1 MAALLVRLKL
11 TLLRNSLRRSVWR
24 MVGLILGG
32 LYGLSLVAM
41 VLFGMFALRA
51 FATEQLTGDVTVV
64 AFSALTLGW
73 LLFSL
78 LVFGVDET
86 VDPARFALLPVNA
99 RKLMPG
105 LFLAGLVGIPG
116 VATVIVA
123 LGLVL
128 AWSSGVA
135 STVAAVVA
143 VPLGVA
149 VCFLLSRTATS
160 AFARALR
167 SRRFRDV
174 AAVLMVLVGVSAGL
188 GGNLVGNL
196 SASDPD
202 ELLHLLSRVADILA
216 WTPFGWP
223 WTIPADVAAGA
234 WGLAAVRLLLSLALV
249 AGLWFAWG
257 TFLDKQLVSPLEAGG
272 EGGQVRSGN
281 RVDRMFPS
289 SPAGAVAARTLRYW
303 RRDPR
308 YLSAI
313 AGLLVGPVIIIV
325 SQLASPYSSPYVML
339 LAPALVA
346 LLIGPSLAQDISYD
360 GNAVWQHVVSGMP
373 GRADRLGRI
382 WSMSM
387 VLVPVMLVMFAAVLI
402 ITGRWDMF
410 PAVLAVLIALTLVGL
425 GLGAWIGGIW
435 QWPAPPP
442 GSSPFTKGSGGGIE
456 SALGFGVTTGLTL
469 VGALPTVA
477 LVVVSLWFGWVAWLA
492 VLVSLISGVAVLLI
506 GICKGGQLLD
516 RRWPEV
522 LSAVTAR
529 A

>member
-289 SPAGAVAARTLRYW
+289 SPAGAVAAQ
-303 RRDPR
+303 
-308 YLSAI
+308 I
-313 AGLLVGPVIIIV
+313 
-325 SQLASPYSSPYVML
+325 
-339 LAPALVA
+339 
-346 LLIGPSLAQDISYD
+346 
-360 GNAVWQHVVSGMP
+360 
-373 GRADRLGRI
+373 GRAH
-382 WSMSM
+382 
-387 VLVPVMLVMFAAVLI
+387 V
-402 ITGRWDMF
+402 
-410 PAVLAVLIALTLVGL
+410 
-425 GLGAWIGGIW
+425 
-435 QWPAPPP
+435 
-442 GSSPFTKGSGGGIE
+442 
-456 SALGFGVTTGLTL
+456 
-469 VGALPTVA
+469 
-477 LVVVSLWFGWVAWLA
+477 
-492 VLVSLISGVAVLLI
+492 
-506 GICKGGQLLD
+506 
-516 RRWPEV
+516 
-522 LSAVTAR
+522 
-529 A
+529 